1 MELHPLEQPEGYIV
15 KTGPI
20 IEVADQVTSALQ
32 GLSLGM
38 TCTALTRTGKSVA
51 MAYLGNRFIERR
63 SAAWLYCSMLDDS
76 GGNRGPTPNE
86 LLRGLRGDE
95 EGDDAHVVQQRPFRA
110 LIEFCRN
117 ECDRLDTPTVVFG
130 IDEAQC
136 LSYRQLKML
145 KHATNILVKAK
156 LRPFV
161 LLMAQPE
168 LMHLRA
174 LLLESGHP
182 DLVLRFMS
190 KQHVMRGLME
200 ADMNGFCGAL
210 DELVWPEGSAKSYTA
225 HWAPALWRSGWRAQS
240 IAEPLW
246 AAFVRLARSIH
257 LGVDNLQVGGFYV
270 ADAVLMVMRHLQS
283 HPKDVNAA
291 SLYDLAVKN
300 SCFEEFAKVT
310 AMSRE
315 AFFKEKTRRGWVRSL
330 RQGIR

>member
-20 IEVADQVTSALQ
+20 LEVADQVTAALQ

-38 TCTALTRTGKSVA
+38 ACTALTRTGKSVA

-76 GGNRGPTPNE
+76 GTTRGPTPND
-86 LLRGLRGDE
+86 LLRALRGDE
-95 EGDDAHVVQQRPFRA
+95 DGDDARIVHQQPLRA
-110 LIEFCRN
+110 LVGFCRN
-117 ECDRLDTPTVVFG
+117 ECDRLGTPTVVFG

-174 LLLESGHP
+174 LLLETGHP

-190 KQHVMRGLME
+190 KQHVMRGLKE
-200 ADMNGFCGAL
+200 ADIAGFCGAL
-210 DELVWPEGSAKSYTA
+210 DELVWPEGSRTTYTA
-225 HWAPALWRSGWRAQS
+225 HWAPELWRSGWRARA

-246 AAFVRLARSIH
+246 AAFVRLARSISMD
-257 LGVDNLQVGGFYV
+257 VESLQVGGYYV
-270 ADAVLMVMRHLQS
+270 ADAVLTVMRHLQS
-283 HPKDVNAA
+283 HPQDATA
-291 SLYDLAVKN
+291 ESLYDRAAKN
-300 SCFEEFAKVT
+300 SCFDEFAKVT
-310 AMSRE
+310 AISRD
-315 AFFKEKTRRGWVRSL
+315 AFFKEKSRRSWVRSV
-330 RQGIR
+330 RQGGR